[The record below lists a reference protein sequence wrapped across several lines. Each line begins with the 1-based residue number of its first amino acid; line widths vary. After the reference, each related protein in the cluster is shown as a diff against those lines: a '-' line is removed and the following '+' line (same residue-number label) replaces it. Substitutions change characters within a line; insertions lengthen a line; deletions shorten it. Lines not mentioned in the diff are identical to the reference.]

1 MKVFLTV
8 LVCMAAPCVACVLF
22 EPGGRYHARDPSC
35 VVKTL
40 ASAPAGPFVDL
51 GIVWVDCWT
60 GDTAACEEQL
70 RDEVCR
76 RGGDVVWGVGDAAPS
91 TSKLS
96 AHVAR
101 TRATTAPDYCTDG
114 GDASVCP
121 DGSVSKN

>member
-1 MKVFLTV
+1 MKVSLTV
-8 LVCMAAPCVACVLF
+8 LVCTAATCVACAVF

-40 ASAPAGPFVDL
+40 PSAPEGAYVDL
-51 GIVWVDCWT
+51 GVVWVDCWA
-60 GDTAACEEQL
+60 GDTAACQEQL

-76 RGGDVVWGVGDAAPS
+76 RGGDVVWGLGDAAPS

-101 TRATTAPDYCTDG
+101 TRVTA
-114 GDASVCP
+114 DA
-121 DGSVSKN
+121 GN